1 MAEADLPRVL
11 ELNEASV
18 QALSPLDRDGL
29 ERHCRIATT
38 AVVYEKDGD
47 VVGFAFAFAP
57 GTPYE
62 SINYRWHSDRFTDFL
77 YLDRIAVSADHR
89 RHGIG
94 SALYDSI
101 EAIAAPHSR
110 MLCEVNSDP
119 PNDESLAFH
128 DHRGYSAIGR
138 LRQADGHETVMLEKP
153 L

>member
-1 MAEADLPRVL
+1 MAAADLSRVL

-18 QALSPLDRDGL
+18 QALSPLDRAGL
-29 ERHCRIATT
+29 ERHFRVATT
-38 AVVYEKDGD
+38 AVVYQNGDD

-57 GTPYE
+57 RTPYE
-62 SINYRWHSDRFTDFL
+62 SINYRWHSDRFPDFL

-101 EAIAAPHSR
+101 EAIATAHGR
-110 MLCEVNSDP
+110 MVCEVNSDP
-119 PNDESLAFH
+119 PNDESLSFH
-128 DHRGYSAIGR
+128 DQRGYCPVGW